1 MKDFNEKVNNLLNK
15 VKENN
20 ERTILD
26 EGGLSSCNDL
36 NLIKVYKSS
45 SEKRKQDDFD
55 IMDLDVNLKNSLN
68 NNGGKNG

>member
-1 MKDFNEKVNNLLNK
+1 MKDFNQKVNDLLNK
-15 VKENN
+15 AKKNN

-26 EGGLSSCNDL
+26 EDSLSSCNDL

-45 SEKRKQDDFD
+45 NEKRKQDDFD
-55 IMDLDVNLKNSLN
+55 IMDLDINLKKSLN